1 MQAILWSV
9 LLILVSYLSS
19 FIYFRLDLTGDKRF
33 TLFRGT
39 REMLDSLSET
49 IFVTVYLDGDMPL
62 GFKRMRRDIRELLD
76 EFRVASHRSIDYEF
90 VNPSAYE
97 DPELR
102 NEVQADLVRQGLVP
116 TDVYER
122 RRDGG
127 TNQRR
132 LFPGAVLRYR
142 NRSTALN
149 LLMNNPGFSAEQNL
163 SHSIEV
169 LEYGFANA
177 IRLLTT
183 DKVGQVAFIEGHGE
197 LDAYQTADITAELAR
212 YYEVYRGFIDVDRPN
227 LDPYA
232 AVIIAGPRSRFSE
245 KEKFVL
251 DQYLMNGGKIL
262 WLLDMVEVYHDS
274 LSAGE
279 TTLAL
284 LRDLNIDDQL
294 FRYGVRIQPALARDI
309 QCALIPVNTAL
320 AGEQPRFT
328 PAPWYYFPL
337 LAPRSDHPVTR
348 NLNMV
353 KAQYAGVI
361 DTLASPMVKKTT
373 LLGTSQYTKVVN
385 APVVISVRQV
395 DEAPVQAE
403 YNRSFLPVAVLLEGT
418 FTSVFRNRMTGNYAL
433 PEGKVFRE
441 QSVPTAMIVVS
452 DADIIRNDL
461 RWKATVPEPLPL
473 GYDRYMQQTFGN
485 KDFIMNAVN
494 YLTDDTGLMQLRT
507 REFKLRLLNK
517 AQVTRQHTL
526 WQVINT
532 LLPILIISL
541 AGIITMVVK
550 KMKYTKV

>member
-1 MQAILWSV
+1 
-9 LLILVSYLSS
+9 
-19 FIYFRLDLTGDKRF
+19 
-33 TLFRGT
+33 
-39 REMLDSLSET
+39 
-49 IFVTVYLDGDMPL
+49 
-62 GFKRMRRDIRELLD
+62 
-76 EFRVASHRSIDYEF
+76 
-90 VNPSAYE
+90 
-97 DPELR
+97 
-102 NEVQADLVRQGLVP
+102 
-116 TDVYER
+116 
-122 RRDGG
+122 
-127 TNQRR
+127 
-132 LFPGAVLRYR
+132 
-142 NRSTALN
+142 
-149 LLMNNPGFSAEQNL
+149 
-163 SHSIEV
+163 
-169 LEYGFANA
+169 
-177 IRLLTT
+177 
-183 DKVGQVAFIEGHGE
+183 
-197 LDAYQTADITAELAR
+197 
-212 YYEVYRGFIDVDRPN
+212 
-227 LDPYA
+227 
-232 AVIIAGPRSRFSE
+232 
-245 KEKFVL
+245 
-251 DQYLMNGGKIL
+251 MNGGKIL

>member
-532 LLPILIISL
+532 LLPILIIGL

>member
-90 VNPSAYE
+90 VNPSAYD
-97 DPELR
+97 DPERR

-532 LLPILIISL
+532 LLPILIIGL